1 MHSPSCY
8 LGRDSH
14 GSAAHM
20 VLTSISLRIST
31 IATFSSSSESCLPKV
46 ARAISVT
53 HCTPSVSTRTGLQRA
68 SRRLIRVC
76 SSREDCRLL
85 TTDCCREE
93 TTVTMTVTK
102 MNLIQDHSTCMYMMQ
117 TAEYT
122 LLSDAAGYEHPIACH
137 TVMPWPLLIQT
148 KALYTY
154 NL

>member
-1 MHSPSCY
+1 
-8 LGRDSH
+8 
-14 GSAAHM
+14 M

-31 IATFSSSSESCLPKV
+31 IATFSSSSESCSPKV
-46 ARAISVT
+46 ARAISVR
-53 HCTPSVSTRTGLQRA
+53 HCTPSVSTRTGLQGA

-102 MNLIQDHSTCMYMMQ
+102 MDLIQDHSTCMYTCCRLQ
-117 TAEYT
+117 NTHYV
-122 LLSDAAGYEHPIACH
+122 LSDAAGYGLPIACP
-137 TVMPWPLLIQT
+137 TIMARPLLIQR

>member
-1 MHSPSCY
+1 
-8 LGRDSH
+8 
-14 GSAAHM
+14 M

-31 IATFSSSSESCLPKV
+31 IATFSSSSESCSPKV
-46 ARAISVT
+46 ARAISVR
-53 HCTPSVSTRTGLQRA
+53 HSTRTGLQRA

-76 SSREDCRLL
+76 SSREVCRLL

-102 MNLIQDHSTCMYMMQ
+102 MDLIQDHSTCMYMMQ

-122 LLSDAAGYEHPIACH
+122 LLSDAADYGHPIACH